1 MTIELSVVTYGN
13 GDILR
18 EVFNAIAAAM
28 NNNSTYST
36 LIHLAIGIAGV
47 WTMLDL
53 VGKRSLTVLIRWFA
67 LYYLAFYVVFF
78 PKATVN
84 IIDRV
89 AQGKVYAVDN
99 VPLGLAAL
107 ASYTSVIG
115 DSLTQLT
122 EQNFSLPDDLRYGQT
137 GMVMASNLVTAA
149 STLQIT
155 DPVKISSIS
164 VCFMIFC

>member
-1 MTIELSVVTYGN
+1 
-13 GDILR
+13 
-18 EVFNAIAAAM
+18 
-28 NNNSTYST
+28 
-36 LIHLAIGIAGV
+36 
-47 WTMLDL
+47 MLDL
-53 VGKRSLTVLIRWFA
+53 VGKRSLTVLVRWFA

-89 AQGKVYAVDN
+89 EQGKVYAVDN
-99 VPLGLAAL
+99 VPLGLAVL

-137 GMVMASNLVTAA
+137 GYGHGFQSSHCLQHFSNYR
-149 STLQIT
+149 SG
-155 DPVKISSIS
+155 
-164 VCFMIFC
+164 F